1 MKEVYKN
8 FIGGKWVEAKSKKIF
23 ENRNPA
29 DWGDV
34 IGIFPASG
42 HDDLAK
48 AVEAAKKGFEIW
60 RRVPP
65 PKRGLII
72 QKAGEILLERKEEI
86 AKLMTREMGK
96 ILDETRGDIQEA
108 VDTALYMAGEG
119 RRLFGVTTTSEL
131 PNKTCMAI
139 RTPIGVAGIISPWNF
154 PIAIPAWKI
163 FPALICGN
171 AVVFKPASDAPA
183 VATIFV
189 ETLLEA
195 GVPESAINLVYGS
208 GSEVGMSIAKH
219 PDVKVVSFT
228 GSSETGKY
236 LAEICGKA
244 LKRLSLEMGGKNA
257 QIVMDDA
264 DVDLAVDGAVWGGFG
279 TTGQRCTA
287 TSRVIL
293 HKKIHDEFLDRL
305 VERAKKIRIGNGLK
319 PDTQMGPLINEVQLK
334 KVERYVE
341 IGIKEGAKLACGGK
355 RYIKGECSKG
365 FFFEPTIFTDV
376 KPNYRIAQEEIF
388 GPVVSAIK
396 IANLDEAIAVLNG
409 TQYGLSSSIYT
420 KDVGKAFYAIKEI
433 NAGITYVN
441 APTIGAETHLPFG
454 GTKNTG
460 NGHRESG
467 FWVLDTYSEWKA
479 VYIDYSGTLQ
489 RAQIDTYKKE
499 G

>member
-1 MKEVYKN
+1 MKGNYKN
-8 FIGGKWVEAKSKKIF
+8 FIGGKWVDAKSKKTF
-23 ENRNPA
+23 LDRNPA
-29 DWGDV
+29 DWDDV
-34 IGIFPASG
+34 IGVFPASG
-42 HDDLAK
+42 ANDVIS
-48 AVEAAKKGFEIW
+48 AVESAKKGYEIW
-60 RRVPP
+60 EKIPP

-72 QKAGEILLERKEEI
+72 QKAGEILFARKEEI

-96 ILDETRGDIQEA
+96 ILDETRGDVQEA
-108 VDTALYMAGEG
+108 IDTALYMAGEG

-139 RTPIGVAGIISPWNF
+139 RVPIGIVGIISPWNF

-183 VATIFV
+183 VAAKFV
-189 ETLLEA
+189 EILLEA
-195 GVPESAINLVYGS
+195 GVPENVINLVYGS
-208 GSEVGMSIAKH
+208 GSEVGMAIAKH
-219 PDVKVVSFT
+219 PNVSVVSFT
-228 GSSETGKY
+228 GSSETGRQ
-236 LAEICGKA
+236 LAEICGKT

-257 QIVMDDA
+257 QIVMNDA
-264 DVDLAVDGAVWGGFG
+264 DIELAVDGALWGAFG

-287 TSRVIL
+287 TSRLIL
-293 HKKIHDEFLDRL
+293 HKKIHDEFLARL

-319 PDTQMGPLINEVQLK
+319 PDTQMGPLINEAQLK
-334 KVERYVE
+334 KVEKYVK
-341 IGIKEGAKLACGGK
+341 IGLEEGAKILCGGK
-355 RYIKGECSKG
+355 RYAKSECAKG
-365 FFFEPTIFTDV
+365 FFFEPTIFVDV
-376 KPNYRIAQEEIF
+376 KPAHRIATEEIF

-396 IANLDEAIAVLNG
+396 ISDLDEAIAVING

-467 FWVLDTYSEWKA
+467 FWVLETYSEWKA

-499 G
+499 K